1 MPLFATDI
9 IDLNQLTQNAPHS
22 YQNTALTEVNNHV
35 VRMGVMTEDYFWHYH
50 PNSDET
56 FMVIEGTLLLDLENE
71 TIELSKGQMITVPQ
85 NISHRT
91 RPKGVRSINLTIELT
106 DMETVRIDTK

>member
-1 MPLFATDI
+1 MPLSATDI
-9 IDLNQLTQNAPHS
+9 IDLNQLIQNAPDS
-22 YQNTALTEVNNHV
+22 YKNTALTEVNNHV

-71 TIELSKGQMITVPQ
+71 TIELSKGQMITVPK
-85 NISHRT
+85 NIRHRT
-91 RPKGVRSINLTIELT
+91 RPKGARSINLTIELA
-106 DMETVRIDTK
+106 DMETVRADIQ